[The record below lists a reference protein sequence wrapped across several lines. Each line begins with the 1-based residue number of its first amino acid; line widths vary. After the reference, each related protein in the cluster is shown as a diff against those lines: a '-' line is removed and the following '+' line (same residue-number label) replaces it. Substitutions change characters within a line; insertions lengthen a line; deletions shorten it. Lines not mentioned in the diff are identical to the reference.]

1 MNDRAS
7 AFFKKRK
14 TLRRACEWGRPL
26 FLSLVLCLLLV
37 ALQIV
42 HAGIEERWH
51 DPVSYRNRVDHHKN
65 QIQMPLPVRV
75 DPTVTMMM
83 VEEKPNITY
92 ANVGGYKQQIEGI
105 REVFK
110 LPMLHP
116 EKFVKL

>member
-1 MNDRAS
+1 
-7 AFFKKRK
+7 
-14 TLRRACEWGRPL
+14 
-26 FLSLVLCLLLV
+26 
-37 ALQIV
+37 
-42 HAGIEERWH
+42 
-51 DPVSYRNRVDHHKN
+51 
-65 QIQMPLPVRV
+65 MPLPVRV